1 MTVGFREST
10 SVDLV
15 TNTLAELVTLYH
27 STNDE
32 TEQKWVKHLI
42 QLGCR
47 KLEDFIT
54 PRVSIKA
61 KETAD
66 KMGVGDLSQYGW
78 SEQKSKMNDPDRSVF
93 HFEHVVTV
101 SDLVERL
108 LKLGSNPSFD
118 SVKSVIGKADVA
130 WILKSED
137 EVLNQ
142 NGFKSKRPDNP
153 LEAYEQCGIELV

>member
-1 MTVGFREST
+1 MTVGLRENVSIE
-10 SVDLV
+10 LV
-15 TNTLAELVTLYH
+15 TNTLAELVNSYH

-54 PRVSIKA
+54 PRVSVKA
-61 KETAD
+61 KEMAEQ
-66 KMGVGDLSQYGW
+66 MEVGDLSQYGW
-78 SEQKSKMNDPDRSVF
+78 SEQKSKMNDPDRSIF

-108 LKLGSNPSFD
+108 LSLGDDTSSD
-118 SVKSVIGKADVA
+118 SVRSIIEKADVA

-142 NGFKSKRPDNP
+142 NGFKNKRPDNP

>member
-10 SVDLV
+10 PVDLV
-15 TNTLAELVTLYH
+15 TNTLAELVNSYH
-27 STNDE
+27 LTNHE
-32 TEQKWVKHLI
+32 TEQKWVKQLI

-47 KLEDFIT
+47 KLEDLIT
-54 PRVSIKA
+54 PRVSIRA

-78 SEQKSKMNDPDRSVF
+78 SGQKSRMNDPDRSIF

-101 SDLVERL
+101 SDLIERL
-108 LKLGSNPSFD
+108 LCLGDDPSFD
-118 SVKSVIGKADVA
+118 SVKSIIEKADVA

-137 EVLNQ
+137 EALNQ
-142 NGFKSKRPDNP
+142 NGFKNKRPENP
-153 LEAYEQCGIELV
+153 LESYEQCGIELV